1 MRERWRAAA
10 LTGTLIAGAA
20 FADGGPGCDDALAK
34 RETAVAAAPAD
45 LRVAAA
51 YRQDA
56 IRCGQVGRASRFLD
70 ALAKRHP
77 RVANAWISAA
87 LAVID
92 DIPGRNNLKQG
103 LLGRRAS
110 ERLARALELER
121 SDVAHYLRGRVGLFY
136 PRVFGVAPR
145 AIRDLEAALALQRAA
160 APRRYHALTYVT
172 LGDAYHYRAG
182 RRDEARALWRE
193 GLRRFPGHPELEA
206 RLARDG
212 DALKKLIQR
221 ALDCDRRID
230 TSLRELDE
238 G

>member
-1 MRERWRAAA
+1 MRERWPSAA
-10 LTGTLIAGAA
+10 LAATLLAMPTLGGGT
-20 FADGGPGCDDALAK
+20 PGCDDALAR
-34 RETAVAAAPAD
+34 REAAVAAAPAD
-45 LRVAAA
+45 LRVAAG
-51 YRQDA
+51 YRQEA
-56 IRCGQVGRASRFLD
+56 IRCGQVARASRFLD

-77 RVANAWISAA
+77 RVANAWVNAA

-92 DIPGRNNLKQG
+92 DIPGRSNLKQG

-160 APRRYHALTYVT
+160 PPRRYHALTYVT

-182 RRDEARALWRE
+182 RRAEARALWQE

-206 RLARDG
+206 RLAREG

-230 TSLRELDE
+230 TSLHELDE